1 MVCRVTVT
9 LHNLR
14 STFTGHSKGLTHRK
28 GGQWE
33 PSQHRQSWLQ
43 NNSLLL
49 LKLQKHPL
57 GKEEVDGPGVPRLSS
72 TDFRLWRQSCG
83 PWHSDLYRAQI
94 AE

>member
-57 GKEEVDGPGVPRLSS
+57 GKEEVDGPGVL
-72 TDFRLWRQSCG
+72 DFLLQT
-83 PWHSDLYRAQI
+83 SDYGGRAVDLGI
-94 AE
+94 VTSIELR